1 MSHVNV
7 SSIFVLCAGRDLN
20 LNLKVK
26 CSWEA
31 VLEIQTIL
39 RSMSAVRFFTE
50 KCRLADVY
58 LLKLHFNVEYL
69 WQFSKLFFLFQLFSG
84 TLYPT
89 FANRNFSISA

>member
-50 KCRLADVY
+50 NAD
-58 LLKLHFNVEYL
+58 
-69 WQFSKLFFLFQLFSG
+69 
-84 TLYPT
+84 
-89 FANRNFSISA
+89 